1 MTRREAAAR
10 HGVVAWPVLLPL
22 LLVGAWPARGAAQGV
37 DTTRAVAD
45 TTPRTALDT
54 TRGVAADTTPGAARD
69 TSGAAADT
77 SGAMRLGEMREGMAG
92 GAFPERDS
100 VFRDLAGRKG
110 FRIVEY
116 RGKTVGLNVPDR
128 VIRLVDSAQAD
139 YGDAALRAD
148 TITYRSRLAFLAA
161 RGDILLL
168 SPDQRQVTSDSV
180 LYYDV
185 SRKKGTVL
193 AAHTRFA
200 AQGAEWVVRGNAVPV
215 GTDTLF
221 VSPGQFSTCDLPQ
234 PHYWFQAGKIKMVSQ
249 DVIVAWPVTLYI
261 ENVPVAWLP
270 FFAQDI
276 RPDRRSGILPPQFGV
291 NTIIRTGGTSGPGGT
306 GRNVRDFGY
315 YWAINRFMDA
325 RFTVDWYAGQ
335 WTQLNG
341 RFRYKDIKKHLNGN
355 VAVSEQFA
363 QNGRNF
369 TLNLQHSQKLGPGTS
384 LDVSANYVQRPGTFQ
399 NRSFDTNQLTQTIDS
414 DVKLQK
420 TMSWANL
427 SLGARRRQFLGP
439 NGQLTSTLPALNLS
453 FSPVTLFRAPGSQAG
468 LFNNMTWSGSGSFQ
482 RNTRSS
488 DLDTDMRSTTG
499 SINQSLRLSD
509 LSFSGSADYR
519 DQLQTPKDSLGNDL
533 PAYTQTSVTW
543 QSSADYQ
550 VRLMGSTSLR
560 PTVSLSGGLFRAFDR
575 QDSILDTND
584 RFVSAPTRASVGATL
599 STDLYA
605 FFPGFGPFTRIRHKI
620 SPNLTWRY
628 SPAVSAPDTLSAV
641 PGFPGGTFQAQ
652 NVLTVGISQTFEAKV
667 HESAPEQVAGDT
679 AAGRAGPGAPADT
692 GAAARADTSARA
704 PAETTGGAVADTVAG
719 AAPGAPSPLPGR
731 PPPAA
736 VARERKVTLLAIRTT
751 TPLRLDFAAHAR
763 GEPLVQ
769 TDQLTNSI
777 SSDLIRGFS
786 LNMTHDLFEGTGP
799 DRRFAPMLTRLNASF
814 SITSGTSLGSIF
826 GLGGEGGSR
835 RPPPRTQRNPEG
847 GQERRGGPWSLG
859 LSYSLNRPRAGQF
872 GSSNS
877 TVQWNFSLQP
887 TPNWRVS
894 WSSSYNFSDHQ
905 FAQQT
910 VDLTRTLHRWQASFH
925 FTKVPNGNFLFDIQ
939 VSLTDVPQLHV
950 NYDERS
956 GLGR

>member
-1 MTRREAAAR
+1 VTGREAAAR
-10 HGVVAWPVLLPL
+10 HAAVARAVLLPL
-22 LLVGAWPARGAAQGV
+22 LLLAARPAGGAAQGV
-37 DTTRAVAD
+37 DTARAVAD
-45 TTPRTALDT
+45 TTPGAAVDT
-54 TRGVAADTTPGAARD
+54 TGRAAADTTPGARRD
-69 TSGAAADT
+69 TAGAAADT
-77 SGAMRLGEMREGMAG
+77 SGATADTSGAVRLGQMREGMAG
-92 GAFPERDS
+92 GSFPERDS
-100 VFRDLAGRKG
+100 VFRNLAGRKG

-116 RGKTVGLNVPDR
+116 RGKTVGLDVPDR
-128 VIRLVDSAQAD
+128 VIRLVDSAQAN

-148 TITYRSRLAFLAA
+148 SITYRSRLAFLAA

-193 AAHTRFA
+193 AAHTQFA

-221 VSPGQFSTCDLPQ
+221 VSSGQFSTCDLPQ
-234 PHYWFQAGKIKMVSQ
+234 PHYWFQAGQIKMVSQ

-291 NTIIRTGGTSGPGGT
+291 NTIIRTGGTGGPGGT

-335 WTQLNG
+335 YTQLNT

-369 TLNLQHSQKLGPGTS
+369 TLNLRHNQDLGPGTS
-384 LDVSANYVQRPGTFQ
+384 LDVSANYVQRPGTYQ
-399 NRSFDTNQLTQTIDS
+399 NRSYDPNQLTQTIDS
-414 DVKLQK
+414 DVSLRR

-427 SLGARRRQFLGP
+427 SLGASRRQFLGP
-439 NGQLTSTLPALNLS
+439 NSQLQYTLPSLNLS
-453 FSPVTLFRAPGSQAG
+453 FSPVTLFQAPRSRAG
-468 LFNNMTWSGSGSFQ
+468 LFNNITWSGSGSFQ
-482 RNTRSS
+482 RKSQSS
-488 DLDTDMRSTTG
+488 TFDTDSRNTTAG
-499 SINQSLRLSD
+499 LNQSLRVGD
-509 LSFSGSADYR
+509 LSFSGSASYR

-550 VRLMGSTSLR
+550 VGLMGSTTLR
-560 PTVSLSGGLFRAFDR
+560 PTVRVGGGMFRAFDR
-575 QDSILDTND
+575 QDSILDTNN
-584 RFVSAPTRASVGATL
+584 RFVNAPTRASVGATL
-599 STDLYA
+599 STDLYS

-620 SPNLTWRY
+620 SPRLDWSY
-628 SPAVSAPDTLSAV
+628 SPAVSAPDTLSGV
-641 PGFPGGTFQAQ
+641 PGFPGGSFQAQ

-667 HESAPEQVAGDT
+667 REPVPEG
-679 AAGRAGPGAPADT
+679 AAGDT
-692 GAAARADTSARA
+692 GAAARADT
-704 PAETTGGAVADTVAG
+704 TGGAPPDTAAEAPPDTVAG
-719 AAPGAPSPLPGR
+719 AAPGAPSPRPGGR
-731 PPPAA
+731 PAPAA
-736 VARERKVTLLAIRTT
+736 SSRERKVTLLAIRTT

-769 TDQLTNSI
+769 TDRLRNSI

-799 DRRFAPMLTRLNASF
+799 DRRFAPTLTVLNASF
-814 SITSGTSLGSIF
+814 SITSGTSLGSLF
-826 GLGGEGGSR
+826 GLGGRSGTG
-835 RPPPRTQRNPEG
+835 RPPPRTQRTPEG
-847 GQERRGGPWSLG
+847 EQERRGGPWSLG
-859 LSYSLNRPRAGQF
+859 LSYSLNRPRPGEF
-872 GSSNS
+872 GSSSS
-877 TVQWNFSLQP
+877 TLQWNFSLQP

-894 WSSSYNFSDHQ
+894 WSSSFNFSDHQ

-910 VDLTRTLHRWQASFH
+910 VNLTRTLHRWQASFH

-950 NYDERS
+950 NYNERS